1 MQNAPRWRELPF
13 GGILLYK
20 NKLNRKKANEMEGNV
35 KPDHVNGHR

>member
-20 NKLNRKKANEMEGNV
+20 NKLNRKKANEMEGNA